1 MNTTKTIT
9 AESVVEAVKALA
21 RLFEEPAPEP
31 DNPIPRFRDWW
42 WDEFDSEGDA
52 AEYHAGS
59 PEAAKTLLPIL
70 HGLVTPDFEIETVG
84 PILRLRRVCEMH
96 YPRRP
101 VVADSGDAPE

>member
-1 MNTTKTIT
+1 MSVLDKFIL
-9 AESVVEAVKALA
+9 AVPES
-21 RLFEEPAPEP
+21 EPDPATLPEP
-31 DNPIPRFRDWW
+31 EAAIRHFRHWW
-42 WDEFDSEGDA
+42 WNEFDTGADA

-70 HGLVTPDFEIETVG
+70 HGLVIPDFEIETVG

-101 VVADSGDAPE
+101 VVADSGNAPE